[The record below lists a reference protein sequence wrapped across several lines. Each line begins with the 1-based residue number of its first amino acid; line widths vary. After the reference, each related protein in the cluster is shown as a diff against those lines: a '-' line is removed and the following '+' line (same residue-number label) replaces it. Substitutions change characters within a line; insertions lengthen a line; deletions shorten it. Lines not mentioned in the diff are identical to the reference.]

1 MEQKRIVQTQVKTTI
16 TNDGEVIK
24 QELDVYKI
32 VTGKDSF
39 MRVFLEDMKGYLNIT
54 RADDFKIL
62 FVLWKMSE
70 WNTGK
75 IVLNKSIK
83 EKIAAEISNENKKKE
98 VSVINNSIWRLTKM
112 ELLVREDTGIYILNP
127 DYFFKGYDSELKKTK
142 EYVVSIRYRVEQS
155 KEEIVDEEKHLEFLR
170 KKKQLLN
177 SLEDLQKEMLE
188 NTKEFKK
195 VA

>member
-1 MEQKRIVQTQVKTTI
+1 METKRVIQTQVKTTI

-24 QELDVYKI
+24 QEMDVYKI
-32 VTGKDSF
+32 VSGKDSF

-83 EKIAAEISNENKKKE
+83 EKIAADISSEGKKKD
-98 VSVINNSIWRLTKM
+98 VSVINNAIWRLTKM
-112 ELLVREDTGIYILNP
+112 NLLIRENTGIYLLNP
-127 DYFFKGYDSELKKTK
+127 NYFFKGYDSELKKAK
-142 EYVVSIRYRVEQS
+142 EYVISITYRVEQS
-155 KEEIVDEEKHLEFLR
+155 KEEIIDEQKHLDFI
-170 KKKQLLN
+170 KKKNELLS
-177 SLEDLQKEMLE
+177 SLESLNNEMLE
-188 NTKEFKK
+188 NTREFKK
-195 VA
+195 EI

>member
-1 MEQKRIVQTQVKTTI
+1 METKRVIQTQVKTII

-24 QELDVYKI
+24 QEMDVYKI
-32 VTGKDSF
+32 VSGKDSF

-83 EKIAAEISNENKKKE
+83 EKIAADISSDDKKKE
-98 VSVINNSIWRLTKM
+98 VAVINNAIWRLTKM
-112 ELLVREDTGIYILNP
+112 NLLVREDTGIYLLNP
-127 DYFFKGYDSELKKTK
+127 NYFFKGYDSELKKAK
-142 EYVVSIRYRVEQS
+142 EYVISITYRVEQS
-155 KEEIVDEEKHLEFLR
+155 KEEIIDEQKHLDFI
-170 KKKQLLN
+170 KKKNELMS
-177 SLEDLQKEMLE
+177 SLESLNNEMLE
-188 NTKEFKK
+188 NTRELKK
-195 VA
+195 AI